1 MVHIHSFWYHS
12 SISSRV
18 FLGHLLMIE
27 VAVTAE
33 IEEEAWDR
41 ASDMPF
47 LSGSITNGTSNVV
60 GCLGEILVQRHL
72 HAKFSNTFN
81 YDLIDGERR
90 IDVKTKRC
98 DSEPLPF
105 YDCSVAAHGSDQ
117 ECDDYVF
124 VRVLKNMS
132 RAWLLGRV
140 SKKQFFEYATRY
152 RRGDVD
158 PSNGYIFRADCYNI
172 PINELDTL

>member
-1 MVHIHSFWYHS
+1 
-12 SISSRV
+12 
-18 FLGHLLMIE
+18 MIE

-81 YDLIDGERR
+81 YDLIDGEMRVAS
-90 IDVKTKRC
+90 DVKYKH
-98 DSEPLPF
+98 DGAN
-105 YDCSVAAHGSDQ
+105 Y
-117 ECDDYVF
+117 
-124 VRVLKNMS
+124 
-132 RAWLLGRV
+132 
-140 SKKQFFEYATRY
+140 QFLFPANFE
-152 RRGDVD
+152 
-158 PSNGYIFRADCYNI
+158 IL
-172 PINELDTL
+172 ELVKELRKF

>member
-1 MVHIHSFWYHS
+1 
-12 SISSRV
+12 
-18 FLGHLLMIE
+18 MIE

-90 IDVKTKRC
+90 IDVKTKDVTQSRC
-98 DSEPLPF
+98 PF
-105 YDCSVAAHGSDQ
+105 MIVLLLLMVVIKNVMIMCLC
-117 ECDDYVF
+117 EC
-124 VRVLKNMS
+124 
-132 RAWLLGRV
+132 
-140 SKKQFFEYATRY
+140 
-152 RRGDVD
+152 
-158 PSNGYIFRADCYNI
+158 
-172 PINELDTL
+172 